1 MKMTCIS
8 ITILAYFLTDILNWK
23 VLWGEGKYL
32 LIICLYEKLKN
43 KISLKNVNSK
53 ESVSSKAKNIKG
65 QICSTKFLN
74 SIKL

>member
-1 MKMTCIS
+1 MTCIS

-23 VLWGEGKYL
+23 VLWGKGKYL

-53 ESVSSKAKNIKG
+53 ESVSSKAKNIKD